1 MKKIIAFLLS
11 AAMLCCGM
19 AALADGDTEYK
30 LDLDADGIA
39 SLGFHSGGGGSVHPS
54 VVLTDVYYMTQFDYT
69 TSKRGEIEYVTHM
82 LNSMTFTDD
91 GQTIMGCDGIER
103 TVQITY
109 SDGGEEELYFAY
121 GRLYRGGKQYA
132 SDEDAAERIFDNVYG
147 FKTGKTV
154 LPETIGFAPSAWA
167 EDDIGAAAEA
177 GLLPEEYRVNYTEP
191 INRIDACRLLD
202 NLTAAKGLN
211 QEIDWS
217 SLHSFDDIADNT
229 VHRLYQAGII
239 DGKSETEFAPYDLI
253 TREETAKIISR
264 AADATGIEPDGA
276 PETVYND
283 SADISDWAK
292 TDINKVTDAG
302 LMNGYDGG
310 FRPKDNITRQELV
323 IILLRLSQ
331 I

>member
-11 AAMLCCGM
+11 AAMLCIGM
-19 AALADGDTEYK
+19 TALADGAAEYK
-30 LDLDADGIA
+30 LNLDADGIA
-39 SLGFHSGGGGSVHPS
+39 SLGFSSGGGNGRPL
-54 VVLTDVYYMTQFDYT
+54 VLTDAYYMSHFEYK

-82 LNSMTFTDD
+82 LNSMTFIDD
-91 GQTIMGCDGIER
+91 GRNTWRSDDIER
-103 TVQITY
+103 TVQIEY
-109 SDGGEEELYFAY
+109 SDGGKEDLYFAY

-154 LPETIGFAPSAWA
+154 LPETIDFASSAWA
-167 EDDIGAAAEA
+167 EDEIGAAVEA

-211 QEIDWS
+211 QKIDWS
-217 SLHSFDDIADNT
+217 SLHSFDDIADNAI
-229 VHRLYQAGII
+229 HRLYQAGII

-264 AADATGIEPDGA
+264 AADALGIKLDGA
-276 PETVYND
+276 PEAVYND

-292 TDINKVTDAG
+292 TDISKVTNAG

-310 FRPKDNITRQELV
+310 FRPKDNITRQEFV